1 MNPTSKKIIAIAISV
16 AILSIAYYGSY
27 LPLRK
32 AQGFIATLQ
41 GLQTTPPTSLQDLE
55 TRLSVPLDEPSPIGQ
70 EELVRNMANS
80 VLSFVQQSPNA
91 TSTDELVSFMMGY
104 YDPILAR
111 GKGMSFG
118 QDLYLVGAVN
128 EIAFAQTGQANFLS
142 TAQQYYEEGEE
153 LGPNR
158 PQPLYGLFDVY
169 RAEGNVSGTVA
180 IGDKILA
187 NWPTDTTVSQA
198 LAQFIAAAET
208 PSTSVKK

>member
-16 AILSIAYYGSY
+16 AILCIAYYGSY

-41 GLQTTPPTSLQDLE
+41 SLQTTPPTSLQDLE
-55 TRLSVPLDEPSPIGQ
+55 TRLSVPLNTPSPIGQ
-70 EELVRNMANS
+70 EELVRNTANS
-80 VLSFVQQSPNA
+80 VLNFVQQSPNA
-91 TSTDELVSFMMGY
+91 TSTDELVSFMMSY
-104 YDPILAR
+104 YDPILAQ

-142 TAQQYYEEGEE
+142 TAQQYYEEGVMD
-153 LGPNR
+153 GPNR

-169 RAEGNVSGTVA
+169 RAEGNVASTTA
-180 IGDKILA
+180 IGEKILA
-187 NWPTDTTVSQA
+187 NWPSDKNVQQA
-198 LAQFIAAAET
+198 LAQFVASAAAAT
-208 PSTSVKK
+208 SSVKK